1 MHAAGIMGNVG
12 NDEHKIRMEMYFHL
26 FIYSSVCNIYYLL
39 PDTCAKSV
47 SG

>member
-26 FIYSSVCNIYYLL
+26 VIYLFISLQHLL
-39 PDTCAKSV
+39 PFARYLC
-47 SG
+47 